1 MKIIDFDF
9 EFRQYLE
16 KWIEDNADSYGDYDE
31 METGMVNVYS
41 NWLSKPADFLGVY
54 VQLIIIKARMTR
66 LN

>member
-31 METGMVNVYS
+31 METEWSMYIAIG
-41 NWLSKPADFLGVY
+41 
-54 VQLIIIKARMTR
+54 
-66 LN
+66 